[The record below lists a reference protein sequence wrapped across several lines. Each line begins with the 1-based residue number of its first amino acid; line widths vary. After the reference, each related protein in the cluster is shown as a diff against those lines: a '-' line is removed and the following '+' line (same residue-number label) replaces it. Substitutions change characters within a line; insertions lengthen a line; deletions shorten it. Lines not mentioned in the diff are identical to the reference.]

1 VTSGSWVHLGV
12 DRALE
17 PSAVYD
23 RKRKIPL
30 VLMMFLPVLIML
42 HPPSERIHFN
52 LFLPPKTKV
61 TTNMLTNKFCTKKA
75 KTNTS
80 KM

>member
-1 VTSGSWVHLGV
+1 MTSGSWVHLGV

-23 RKRKIPL
+23 GKRKIPL

-42 HPPSERIHFN
+42 HPPPERIHFN
-52 LFLPPKTKV
+52 LFLPPQDKSY
-61 TTNMLTNKFCTKKA
+61 NKHANKQILYKKG
-75 KTNTS
+75 
-80 KM
+80 